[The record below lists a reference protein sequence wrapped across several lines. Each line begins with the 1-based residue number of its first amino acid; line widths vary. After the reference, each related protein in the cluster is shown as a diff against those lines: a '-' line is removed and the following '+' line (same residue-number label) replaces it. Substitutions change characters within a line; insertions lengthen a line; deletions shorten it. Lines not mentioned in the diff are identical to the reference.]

1 MPLVIDIRS
10 AEDTRDCVHRAVQ
23 ALAEGKLV
31 ALPTETVY
39 TLVASALDE
48 TAVARQLAVKRRAPG
63 EQPLTLGVKSAEE
76 ALDYVPDMTPLAQR
90 LARRCWPGPVTIVC
104 KNNHSESLLA
114 HLPAAVRRAVVPAG
128 NVGLR
133 VPGHPMFL
141 DTLKLIVGP
150 VTLTSA
156 NRAGLDAP
164 LTAQDVVAN
173 LGDDVALVLDDGRTR
188 FGQPSSVVMV
198 NQRGFEI
205 IRPGVVSQQTLQRL
219 ANLSLV
225 FVCTGNTCRS
235 PMAEAMCRHQL
246 AARLG
251 CSPGELE
258 DRGVLISSAGL
269 SAMMGG
275 RPTPEA
281 VAVMS
286 AMGIDLASH
295 ESQPLGAQ
303 LIRHADVI
311 WTMTQAHRNTILSE
325 YPEAAGRVH
334 LLSVDGADVADP
346 IGGPMEQYRRC
357 AEQIKAELEARLG
370 ELEI

>member
-39 TLVASALDE
+39 TLVASALNE
-48 TAVARQLAVKRRAPG
+48 NAVAKQLAAKRRTSG
-63 EQPLTLGVKSAEE
+63 EPPLTLGVKSAED

-104 KNNHSESLLA
+104 KNKHPESLLA
-114 HLPAAVRRAVVPAG
+114 HLPAAVRHAVVPNG
-128 NVGLR
+128 DVGMR
-133 VPGHPMFL
+133 VPGHAMFL
-141 DTLKLIVGP
+141 DTLKLVVGP
-150 VTLTSA
+150 VTVTSA
-156 NRAGLDAP
+156 NRAGMEAP
-164 LTAQDVVAN
+164 LTAQEVVAN

-188 FGQPSSVVMV
+188 FGQPSSVVKV

-219 ANLSLV
+219 ANLSIV

-235 PMAEAMCRHQL
+235 PMAEAICRHEL
-246 AARLG
+246 AQRLK
-251 CSPGELE
+251 CSANDLE
-258 DRGVLISSAGL
+258 EHGVLVSSAGL

-275 RPTPEA
+275 RAAAEA

-286 AMGIDLASH
+286 EMGIDRASH
-295 ESQPLGAQ
+295 ASQPLGAQ

-311 WTMTQAHRNTILSE
+311 WTMTQSHRQAILSE
-325 YPEAAGRVH
+325 WPEAAGRVH
-334 LLSVDGADVADP
+334 LLSVEGGDVADP
-346 IGGPMEQYRRC
+346 IGGPIEQYRRC
-357 AEQIKAELEARLG
+357 AEQIKTELASRLRD
-370 ELEI
+370 LEI